1 MAAVDQVSMK
11 KILVWDA
18 PVRVFHWALVAC
30 FIGAWVTGDSEKFR
44 LWHLAFGYTASALVV
59 FRVLWGIIGTRYAR
73 FSSFVSTPRE
83 ATDHLRELIEGSQK
97 HYLGHTPLGGWMML
111 SLMICILL
119 LGLSGYM
126 HYHELI
132 DLDDLHEG
140 LANLSITLV
149 ISHVIAAIV
158 MSRLEKENLIKSMWT
173 GYKLTATDVNSVPR
187 LPVIALMLLFSGIYF
202 FLKLVQGA
210 LPALTQ

>member
-1 MAAVDQVSMK
+1 MK

-30 FIGAWVTGDSEKFR
+30 FMGAWVTGEAEKFR
-44 LWHLAFGYTASALVV
+44 LWHLAFGYTALALVA

-83 ATDHLRELIEGSQK
+83 ATDHLRELISGSQK

-111 SLMICILL
+111 SLMMCILL
-119 LGLSGYM
+119 LVLSGYM
-126 HYHELI
+126 LYHELL
-132 DLDDLHEG
+132 DWDDLHEG

-149 ISHVIAAIV
+149 IFHVIAAIA

-173 GYKLTATDVNSVPR
+173 GYKSTVTDASSVRPQY
-187 LPVIALMLLFSGIYF
+187 VIAIALMGTALYF
-202 FLKLVQGA
+202 FLRLVQGA
-210 LPALTQ
+210 FPSLTQ